1 MKKIESRQ
9 HLFHDVIDQSRVIPQ
24 HLRIY
29 RKKIFQSHR
38 HILHYYSYLYQLA
51 LFHCFTRLL
60 LMQTQKFKTLDDIR
74 MPLPFIELSNY
85 TYLSSTCL
93 CYLERLMYVLE
104 DLNCNIS
111 PCCGIHCVPYLTV
124 ATLTNQSLH
133 LIVCLVAQNFWDH

>member
-1 MKKIESRQ
+1 MKKIECRQ

-29 RKKIFQSHR
+29 RKKIFQSHG

-51 LFHCFTRLL
+51 LFHCLTRLL
-60 LMQTQKFKTLDDIR
+60 LMQTQKFMTLDDIR

-104 DLNCNIS
+104 DLDCNIG
-111 PCCGIHCVPYLTV
+111 PCCGIQCVPYLTV
-124 ATLTNQSLH
+124 TTFTNQSQH
-133 LIVCLVAQNFWDH
+133 LIVFLSAQKFWDH